1 MSKVENLEP
10 KEVFK
15 YFEEIS
21 SIPRKSGDPKRIS
34 DYLVEFAKK
43 NNLDFIQEACGNVII
58 RKPSYQGYEKIG
70 TVMLQGHMDMVCEKN
85 NDVNHNFDTD
95 PIELVVKDDF
105 LYANNTTLGA
115 DNGIALAFA
124 LAILADNSLKHPSL
138 EAVFTVDEETTMLGA
153 NELATQNLNASYMIN
168 LDTENEDELLLSCA
182 GGAKSLLKLP
192 VEYTALHGDALNSI
206 IKVKGLKG
214 GHSGIDIDKN
224 RGNSNII
231 MGRIL
236 YELNGRVNFEIV
248 SINGGA
254 KNNAIPRECNAS
266 IVINEKSKLEL
277 EDIVKIVEKEIKNEL
292 KGIDD
297 DFKIEIE
304 YTNNKISKVL
314 STISKQKLIDILML
328 YSTGVMQMSLD
339 IKGLVETS
347 NNLGVV
353 ITDEENKLITFNCA
367 IRSSIDSQVQYIIKK
382 HEAIANLTGAT
393 LVIESVYPGWKY
405 NKNSKLRKIFADTY
419 EQIYSKPMKQEAIHA
434 GLECGIMSKKMP
446 DLDIISFGPN
456 MYDIHTPNEHLS
468 ISSTQRTYKY
478 LLKGLENMIK
488 VDKN

>member
-10 KEVFK
+10 KEVFR

-21 SIPRKSGDPKRIS
+21 SIPRKSGDTKRIS

-58 RKPSYQGYEKIG
+58 RKQAYQGYEKIG

-85 NDVNHNFDTD
+85 NDINHNFDTD

-105 LYANNTTLGA
+105 VYANNTTLGA

-124 LAILADNSLKHPSL
+124 LAILADNSLKHPRL

-192 VEYTALHGDALNSI
+192 IEYTALHGDALNAI

-231 MGRIL
+231 MGRVL
-236 YELNGRVNFEIV
+236 YELNGRVNFEVI

-254 KNNAIPRECNAS
+254 KNNAIPRECNTS
-266 IVINEKSKLEL
+266 IVINEKSKFEL

-304 YTNNKISKVL
+304 YTDNKINKVL
-314 STISKQKLIDILML
+314 STISKQKLIDTLML
-328 YSTGVMQMSLD
+328 YSSGVMQMSLD

-393 LVIESVYPGWKY
+393 IVIESVYPGWKY

-419 EQIYSKPMKQEAIHA
+419 EQIHSKPMKQEAIHA

-478 LLKGLENMIK
+478 LLKGLENMID
-488 VDKN
+488 VDKY